1 MIALQLIPVQLKM
14 LVQMVSIVVVIS
26 VLSNVLMVLPQKL
39 LKRQNVFKKTLNGAG
54 IKILELASR
63 AKILLELKMK
73 TSKLIVKLMPVSPV
87 VTLQFCHKIL
97 FLL

>member
-73 TSKLIVKLMPVSPV
+73 TSKLIVKLMPVSSV
-87 VTLQFCHKIL
+87 VTAIL
-97 FLL
+97 S